1 MAVKRRPARVP
12 DAELAVLKVLWNRE
26 PATIREIAGQLY
38 PGGGASEYAT
48 VQKLL
53 ERLEKRG
60 LVARHREGRAHTFT
74 ALATRQDLIRQKLQ
88 EAADKLCGGSLTPL
102 LTQLADA
109 EGLSS
114 RDVHALREL
123 VDRLDRGER

>member
-1 MAVKRRPARVP
+1 
-12 DAELAVLKVLWNRE
+12 LAVLKVLWDNE
-26 PATIREIAGQLY
+26 AATIREIAGQLY

-60 LVARHREGRAHTFT
+60 FVVRQREGRAHTFT
-74 ALATRQDLIRQKLQ
+74 ALATRQDLIRQRLQ

-102 LTQLADA
+102 LTQLVDA

-114 RDVHALREL
+114 RDVRALRDL
-123 VDRLDRGER
+123 VDRLDRGKR